1 MFQLE
6 PAPLGISLV
15 VLGSGFFLLTL
26 AFFRAA
32 PVSHPRLQTLRKIPL
47 APISTHDK
55 AVLLIE
61 HGGRLVYSNR
71 QAHEMFKISGK
82 EANLDRL
89 ARRVRP
95 SETFLALCVD
105 EGKAR
110 FSLDGGLVEGLSY
123 SIPYGSERVILVALQ
138 QLSPSGT
145 DPTSS
150 NLTQPGHV
158 IEGDSA
164 RTFFQAFA
172 ELNRT
177 IVSTQELE
185 SCLTAILECIERLI
199 PSDFSTITVWDEV
212 NQYLIPYVLQGI
224 PGEDRHLEKAEN
236 HHGLDFEFSGYLI
249 NNRSPLLIPDTQAS
263 TNMPLTPTRSIRSI
277 NSFLGVPMMFAGKLV
292 GTLELGSS
300 STEEFNKSD
309 LKILRLVSDLAAVT
323 VYYALTFKEE
333 QRYGQELACLAQ
345 LAEATAGLQDLNEL
359 LTQIVESI
367 APLLDVEILGFLIFD
382 KTRGVLRGQCPFRG
396 LPVNFLELYQIMLPA
411 GSPAETI
418 FLNQEPIHTTNAS
431 EDAYLNLLG
440 FDHVVQAAGIQQML
454 LIPLGAKGHPL
465 GYLQLANKRDGSP
478 FTDIDR
484 YLGTIIA
491 GQVSSIIEDAIRY
504 SQTNANLRKQNN
516 HWEDLEHIIETS
528 RSRAILEA
536 VAEGVLV
543 TDPAGK
549 ITLFND
555 SAQKILNLDREHVH
569 GLPIE
574 RFTGLFGWAAHT
586 WIETIHKW
594 STTPPTLPSKDTYQE
609 QITLEDGLVVSVNL
623 APVVFRDEFLGTV
636 SIFHDITHQVELDR
650 MKSEFVATVS
660 HELRTPMTS
669 IKGYVEVLLM
679 GAAGELNQQ
688 QLRFLEIIKNNTE
701 RLTVLVNDLLDISRI
716 ESGRVNLAMQP
727 LNLRHIAEDTLN
739 EFRRISQEDNRLMS
753 FNLDFPADLPRVVG
767 DSERVNQIIHSLL
780 SNAFYYTPENGEIT
794 LRAQRIVDEVQ
805 VDIQDT
811 GIGIP
816 ITEQN
821 HIFER
826 FYRGKNP
833 LVEAIPGTGL
843 GLSIA
848 QELIALHQGRL
859 WLQSSGVP
867 GEGSI
872 FSFTL
877 PIYNHNHRHKE

>member
-1 MFQLE
+1 MSQLE

-15 VLGSGFFLLTL
+15 ILGSGFFLLVL
-26 AFFRAA
+26 SLFRVA
-32 PVSHPRLQTLRKIPL
+32 PVSHPRLQTMRKIPL

-61 HGGRLVYSNR
+61 PGGRLVYSNQ
-71 QAHEMFKISGK
+71 QAHKLFKISGN

-89 ARRVRP
+89 ARRTRP
-95 SETFLALCVD
+95 SETFLALCGG

-110 FSLDGGLVEGLSY
+110 FSLDGCLVEGLSY
-123 SIPYGSERVILVALQ
+123 SIPSGSESVFLVALQ
-138 QLSPSGT
+138 QLSPGGA

-150 NLTQPGHV
+150 NLTQPGHL

-164 RTFFQAFA
+164 VAFFKAFA
-172 ELNRT
+172 ELSLT
-177 IVSTQELE
+177 IASTQDIEASLA
-185 SCLTAILECIERLI
+185 AILECIERLI
-199 PSDFSTITVWDEV
+199 PSDFSTITVWDEA
-212 NQYLIPYVLQGI
+212 NQHLIPYILHGL
-224 PGEDRHLEKAEN
+224 PGEDRHLEKAESW
-236 HHGLDFEFSGYLI
+236 HGLDLEFSHYLI
-249 NNRSPLLIPDTQAS
+249 DHKSPLLIPDTQAS
-263 TNMPLTPTRSIRSI
+263 RNIQPITSRSVRSIHSY
-277 NSFLGVPMMFAGKLV
+277 LGVPMIFAGKLV

-300 STEEFNKSD
+300 TTEEFNKSD
-309 LKILRLVSDLAAVT
+309 LKIMRLVSDLAAVT
-323 VYYALTFKEE
+323 VYNALTFKEE

-345 LAEATAGLQDLNEL
+345 LAEATTGLQDLNEL
-359 LTQIVESI
+359 LSQIVESI

-382 KTRGVLRGQCPFRG
+382 KTGGVLRGQCPFRG
-396 LPVNFLELYQIMLPA
+396 LPANFLDLYQIMLPA
-411 GSPAETI
+411 GSPAETV
-418 FLNQEPIHTTNAS
+418 FLNQETIHIANAPD
-431 EDAYLNLLG
+431 DAYLNLFG
-440 FDHVVQAAGIQQML
+440 FDRVVQAAGIQQML

-465 GYLQLANKRDGSP
+465 GYMQLANKRDGSS
-478 FTDIDR
+478 FSEIDR
-484 YLGTIIA
+484 NLGKIVA
-491 GQVSSIIEDAIRY
+491 GQVSPIIENVLLY
-504 SQTNANLRKQNN
+504 SQTNAKLPRQDI
-516 HWEDLEHIIETS
+516 HRLDLEHIIETS

-536 VAEGVLV
+536 IAEGVLV
-543 TDPAGK
+543 TDPGGK

-555 SAQKILNLDREHVH
+555 SAQRILNLDREHVL

-574 RFTGLFGWAAHT
+574 RFSGLFGYAAHT

-594 STTPPTLPSKDTYQE
+594 STTPPTLPSNDTYQE

-636 SIFHDITHQVELDR
+636 SIFHDITHQIELDR

-669 IKGYVEVLLM
+669 IKGYVDVLLM

-688 QLRFLEIIKNNTE
+688 QLRFLEIIKNNSE
-701 RLTVLVNDLLDISRI
+701 RLTILVNDLLDISRI
-716 ESGRVNLAMQP
+716 ESGRVNLTMQP
-727 LNLRHIAEDTLN
+727 LNLRHIAEDTLK
-739 EFRRISQEDNRLMS
+739 EFRRISQEDHRPMS

-767 DSERVNQIIHSLL
+767 DLERVSQIIHNLL

-805 VDIQDT
+805 MDIHDT

-816 ITEQN
+816 ITEQSQ
-821 HIFER
+821 IFER

-833 LVEAIPGTGL
+833 LVVAIPGTGL